1 MTSANNQIITRCP
14 KCGTAFRV
22 TPSQLQSAKGAVR
35 CGSCLH
41 VFKAQEYLV
50 ATPVAPAKTNVTQS
64 PTIASL
70 PKAESPKAELSKAEL
85 SKAEPSKAET
95 PSTSPSASHATTKN
109 LEANKRLEANKN
121 IDVKKHTETSATS
134 AKVVAPASS
143 IKSAPAAPEQP
154 AILSAIKP
162 LVIDTPTAA
171 VTKPAVKPAPTPAKP
186 VIRTINKS
194 SLGQTDDILISD
206 DMEDEKADTN
216 YEFDGFVDI
225 DSTPKS
231 DVSLFER
238 KLRDKDED
246 EPVNTADESW
256 AEMLIKDE
264 DDTPQLGILK
274 PKSDEQLAD
283 DAIAASQ
290 LQNSEQQSESSAPP
304 SPAVAASA
312 PGLVFS
318 LVGEKEENNQQTSDE
333 FVLSD
338 ELARIPSNQGFKQPQ
353 AAEMLDPNL
362 FETPDESAPEE
373 TDGPK
378 RQVKTQ
384 PKIRAYDGSRTA
396 LLMNI
401 IPAPIEFSAKRMR
414 RWYQRKLWPSLSIL
428 ALLALVV
435 QVGWFKF
442 DYFSRV
448 EPYRTGY
455 LFLCPYLGC
464 QVPTL
469 IDTSRI
475 IASNLVVRE
484 HPDTQGALAVDV
496 MLINRASFEQPF
508 PDLVLAFTD
517 INENQVAARRFT
529 PKDYLGGEM
538 VGRELMPQNQKIHI
552 TLDLVDP
559 GVEAVNYHISIA
571 R

>member
-1 MTSANNQIITRCP
+1 MTSVSNQMITRCP

-41 VFKAQEYLV
+41 VFKAQDYLA
-50 ATPVAPAKTNVTQS
+50 ATPVKNSTGPSTTNT
-64 PTIASL
+64 TTT
-70 PKAESPKAELSKAEL
+70 PKASVAATTPTPTKAQPAAKA
-85 SKAEPSKAET
+85 ATPPET
-95 PSTSPSASHATTKN
+95 PTRKSPST
-109 LEANKRLEANKN
+109 
-121 IDVKKHTETSATS
+121 
-134 AKVVAPASS
+134 PA
-143 IKSAPAAPEQP
+143 QP

-162 LVIDTPTAA
+162 LATETTKSPTTVVPATRVAPKTTPKA
-171 VTKPAVKPAPTPAKP
+171 

-194 SLGQTDDILISD
+194 SLSQTDDLLISD
-206 DMEDEKADTN
+206 DMEESKSESKD
-216 YEFDGFVDI
+216 YEFDGFIDI
-225 DSTPKS
+225 DMTPKAE
-231 DVSLFER
+231 VSLFER
-238 KLRDKDED
+238 KIR
-246 EPVNTADESW
+246 NTDTIDDPANTTDESW
-256 AEMLIKDE
+256 AEMLIEDE
-264 DDTPQLGILK
+264 DDDTPQLGVLK
-274 PKSDEQLAD
+274 PKTDEQLAD
-283 DAIAASQ
+283 DELYASGAVNTEQEKNNAAP
-290 LQNSEQQSESSAPP
+290 QQP
-304 SPAVAASA
+304 SPKPAA

-318 LVGEKEENNQQTSDE
+318 LVGEKEEQTEPHREQPTSDD
-333 FVLSD
+333 FILSD
-338 ELARIPSNQGFKQPQ
+338 ELAGMPSNQGFNQ
-353 AAEMLDPNL
+353 AGAADKLDPSI
-362 FETPDESAPEE
+362 FETPDDSTNAESTSGEND
-373 TDGPK
+373 TPK

-428 ALLALVV
+428 ALLTLLV

-469 IDTSRI
+469 VDTRRI
-475 IASNLVVRE
+475 IASNLIVRE
-484 HPDTQGALAVDV
+484 HPETEGALAVDV
-496 MLINRASFEQPF
+496 MLINSAPFEQPF
-508 PDLVLAFTD
+508 PDLLLVFTD
-517 INENQVAARRFT
+517 IDNNQVAARRFI

-559 GVEAVNYHISIA
+559 GAEAVNYHISIPHQ
-571 R
+571 

>member
-1 MTSANNQIITRCP
+1 MTSASNQMITRCP

-35 CGSCLH
+35 CGSCLN

-50 ATPVAPAKTNVTQS
+50 ASTTAPTAPKNTGAVEDTAKPATAIKPGVTTKVAGAKNDIAKS
-64 PTIASL
+64 PTPTT
-70 PKAESPKAELSKAEL
+70 PK
-85 SKAEPSKAET
+85 
-95 PSTSPSASHATTKN
+95 PSTPTKPVQMPTATLPTASK
-109 LEANKRLEANKN
+109 
-121 IDVKKHTETSATS
+121 
-134 AKVVAPASS
+134 
-143 IKSAPAAPEQP
+143 PAATNQSN
-154 AILSAIKP
+154 ILSAIKP
-162 LVIDTPTAA
+162 LSVDTP
-171 VTKPAVKPAPTPAKP
+171 KPAAPAPKPAPAPAAKP

-206 DMEDEKADTN
+206 DMEDGKTEGKSYD
-216 YEFDGFVDI
+216 FDGFMDI
-225 DSTPKS
+225 DMAPKS

-238 KLRDKDED
+238 KIRDKDED
-246 EPVNTADESW
+246 ENSTNTTDESW
-256 AEMLIKDE
+256 AEMLIEDE
-264 DDTPQLGILK
+264 DDDTPQLAVLK
-274 PKSDEQLAD
+274 PKTDEQLAD
-283 DAIAASQ
+283 DELFESHAVNKEQRNGATEKPPAPAAT
-290 LQNSEQQSESSAPP
+290 P
-304 SPAVAASA
+304 A

-318 LVGEKEENNQQTSDE
+318 LVGEKEEQTAPPSDQHTTDD

-338 ELARIPSNQGFKQPQ
+338 ELAQMPSNQGFKQSNAP
-353 AAEMLDPNL
+353 AAALDPSI
-362 FETPDESAPEE
+362 FETPDENVDEDSDA
-373 TDGPK
+373 PK

-384 PKIRAYDGSRTA
+384 PKIRSYDGSRTA

-414 RWYQRKLWPSLSIL
+414 RWYQRKLWPTLSIL
-428 ALLALVV
+428 GLLALAV
-435 QVGWFKF
+435 QIGWFKF

-469 IDTSRI
+469 VDTSRI

-496 MLINRASFEQPF
+496 MLINGAPFEQPF
-508 PDLVLAFTD
+508 PDLMLVFTD
-517 INENQVAARRFT
+517 IDENQVASRRFI
-529 PKDYLGGEM
+529 PKDYLGGEL

-559 GVEAVNYHISIA
+559 GAEAVNYHISIP
-571 R
+571 RH

>member
-1 MTSANNQIITRCP
+1 MTSASNQMITRCP

-35 CGSCLH
+35 CGSCLN

-50 ATPVAPAKTNVTQS
+50 ASTTAAPAIPKSTGVTADTTKPVTINSGTTAKVAAATTEIAKNTPPVRSGISTKPVPTAPLPVASKPVAASQS
-64 PTIASL
+64 
-70 PKAESPKAELSKAEL
+70 
-85 SKAEPSKAET
+85 
-95 PSTSPSASHATTKN
+95 N
-109 LEANKRLEANKN
+109 
-121 IDVKKHTETSATS
+121 
-134 AKVVAPASS
+134 
-143 IKSAPAAPEQP
+143 
-154 AILSAIKP
+154 ILSAIKP
-162 LVIDTPTAA
+162 LSVDTPKPLATAP
-171 VTKPAVKPAPTPAKP
+171 KPVPAPVAKP

-194 SLGQTDDILISD
+194 SLGQADDILISD
-206 DMEDEKADTN
+206 DMEDGKTEGKS
-216 YEFDGFVDI
+216 YEFDGFMDI
-225 DSTPKS
+225 DMAPKS
-231 DVSLFER
+231 EVSLFER
-238 KLRDKDED
+238 KIRDKDVD
-246 EPVNTADESW
+246 EESTNAADESW
-256 AEMLIKDE
+256 AEMLIEDE
-264 DDTPQLGILK
+264 DDDTPQLAVVK
-274 PKSDEQLAD
+274 PKTDEQLAD
-283 DAIAASQ
+283 DELVESHAVNTELRNAAT
-290 LQNSEQQSESSAPP
+290 EKPSAP
-304 SPAVAASA
+304 AAAPA

-318 LVGEKEENNQQTSDE
+318 LVGEKEEPIDLPSDQHPADD

-338 ELARIPSNQGFKQPQ
+338 ELAQIPSNQGFKQSNST
-353 AAEMLDPNL
+353 AAAPLDPNI
-362 FETPDESAPEE
+362 FETPDESVDEN
-373 TDGPK
+373 TDAPK

-414 RWYQRKLWPSLSIL
+414 RWYQRKLWPTLSIL
-428 ALLALVV
+428 GLLALAV

-469 IDTSRI
+469 VDTSRI

-496 MLINRASFEQPF
+496 MLINGAPFEQPF
-508 PDLVLAFTD
+508 PDLVLVFTD
-517 INENQVAARRFT
+517 IDNNQVASRRFI
-529 PKDYLGGEM
+529 PKDYLGGEL

-559 GVEAVNYHISIA
+559 GAEAVNYHISIP
-571 R
+571 RQ

>member
-1 MTSANNQIITRCP
+1 MTSASNQMITRCP

-35 CGSCLH
+35 CGSCLN

-50 ATPVAPAKTNVTQS
+50 ASTTAPTAPKNTGAVEDTAKPATAIKPGVTTKVAGAKNDIAKS
-64 PTIASL
+64 PTPTT
-70 PKAESPKAELSKAEL
+70 PK
-85 SKAEPSKAET
+85 
-95 PSTSPSASHATTKN
+95 PSTPTKPVQIPTATLPTASK
-109 LEANKRLEANKN
+109 
-121 IDVKKHTETSATS
+121 
-134 AKVVAPASS
+134 
-143 IKSAPAAPEQP
+143 PAATNQSN
-154 AILSAIKP
+154 ILSAIKP
-162 LVIDTPTAA
+162 LSVDTP
-171 VTKPAVKPAPTPAKP
+171 KPAAPAPKPAPAPAAKP

-206 DMEDEKADTN
+206 DMEDGKTEGKSYD
-216 YEFDGFVDI
+216 FDGFMDI
-225 DSTPKS
+225 DMAPKS

-238 KLRDKDED
+238 KIRDKDED
-246 EPVNTADESW
+246 ENSTNTTDESW
-256 AEMLIKDE
+256 AEMLIEDE
-264 DDTPQLGILK
+264 DDDTPQLAVLK
-274 PKSDEQLAD
+274 PKTDEQLAD
-283 DAIAASQ
+283 DELFESHAVNKEQRNGATEKPPAPAAT
-290 LQNSEQQSESSAPP
+290 P
-304 SPAVAASA
+304 A

-318 LVGEKEENNQQTSDE
+318 LVGEKEEQTAPPSDQHTTDD

-338 ELARIPSNQGFKQPQ
+338 ELAQMPSNQGFKQSNAP
-353 AAEMLDPNL
+353 AAALDPSI
-362 FETPDESAPEE
+362 FETPDENVDEDSDA
-373 TDGPK
+373 PK

-384 PKIRAYDGSRTA
+384 PKIRSYDGSRTA

-414 RWYQRKLWPSLSIL
+414 RWYQRKLWPTLSIL
-428 ALLALVV
+428 GLLALAV
-435 QVGWFKF
+435 QIGWFKF

-469 IDTSRI
+469 VDTSRI

-496 MLINRASFEQPF
+496 MLINGAPFEQPF
-508 PDLVLAFTD
+508 PDLMLVFTD
-517 INENQVAARRFT
+517 IDENQVASRRFI
-529 PKDYLGGEM
+529 PKDYLGGEL

-559 GVEAVNYHISIA
+559 GAEAVNYHISIP
-571 R
+571 RH